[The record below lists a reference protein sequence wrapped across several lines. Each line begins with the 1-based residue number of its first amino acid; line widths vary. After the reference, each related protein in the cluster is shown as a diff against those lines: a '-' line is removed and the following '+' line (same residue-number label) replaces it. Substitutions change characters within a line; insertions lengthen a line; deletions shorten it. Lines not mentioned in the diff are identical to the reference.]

1 MAYLA
6 DERGR
11 FEIST
16 VISRTFDSIGANAPL
31 YLGASFLLAGG
42 PPFATVWWARNFGW
56 ADAYEMAERSETF
69 DFWLPYL
76 IIGLVGLLTTAIL
89 QIALSHATFRRH
101 ARQHVAASEALGLG
115 FSLMLPV
122 VAIILVTW
130 IMTMLIYLVAVALMI
145 LLAQW
150 LIPGYAHPLLAFA
163 IMLTSAI
170 VPLSL
175 WMRWSIA
182 VPLYVFEREG
192 LIEAFARS
200 WTLTKKSGLRIFLA
214 MLPFWIGATVL
225 LLLEIFLGQATKG
238 LSNPLVI
245 SLAVGTINA
254 LIAIGGMTMLASV
267 LLELRDTKE
276 AVPDGDL
283 TAIFA

>member
-42 PPFATVWWARNFGW
+42 PPFAALWWTRRVSW
-56 ADAYEMAERSETF
+56 ADPFQMADRSSF

-76 IIGLVGLLTTAIL
+76 VIGLVGLLTTAVL
-89 QIALSHATFRRH
+89 QVALSHATFRHH
-101 ARQHVAASEALGLG
+101 ARQRASATEALGLG

-130 IMTMLIYLVAVALMI
+130 IASILISGITIVALALLFQAVAAPATNPLVGFAYI
-145 LLAQW
+145 FIASVSALL
-150 LIPGYAHPLLAFA
+150 
-163 IMLTSAI
+163 
-170 VPLSL
+170 L
-175 WMRWSIA
+175 WIRWSIA
-182 VPLYVFEREG
+182 VPVFVLEREG

-200 WTLTKKSGLRIFLA
+200 WVLTKGWGFRIFLA
-214 MLPFWIGATVL
+214 MLPFWIGTAVL
-225 LLLEIFLGQATKG
+225 MLAQALLAQAT
-238 LSNPLVI
+238 SEMSSPLVI
-245 SLAVGTINA
+245 SLVVGTINA
-254 LIAIGGMTMLASV
+254 LVAVGGMTMLASV
-267 LLELRDTKE
+267 MLELRDTKG

>member
-1 MAYLA
+1 MAHLA

-31 YLGASFLLAGG
+31 YLGASLLLAGG
-42 PPFATVWWARNFGW
+42 PPFAATWWMRQASLSDPYR
-56 ADAYEMAERSETF
+56 MAERSSF

-76 IIGLVGLLTTAIL
+76 IIGLVGLLTTAVL
-89 QIALSHATFRRH
+89 QVALSYATFRHH
-101 ARQHVAASEALGLG
+101 ARQRASTTESLGLG

-130 IMTMLIYLVAVALMI
+130 IATTLIYGVTIIPSVLLVQAT
-145 LLAQW
+145 
-150 LIPGYAHPLLAFA
+150 IPHSTNPLLTF
-163 IMLTSAI
+163 I
-170 VPLSL
+170 VILGPAVLPLLL
-175 WMRWSIA
+175 WIRWSVT
-182 VPLYVFEREG
+182 VPVYVLEREG
-192 LIEAFARS
+192 LIEAFGRS
-200 WTLTKKSGLRIFLA
+200 WTLTKGSVLRIFLA

-225 LLLEIFLGQATKG
+225 ALLQIFLGQATKG
-238 LSNPLVI
+238 MSSPLVI
-245 SLAVGTINA
+245 SLVVGTVNA
-254 LIAIGGMTMLASV
+254 LVAVGGMTMLASV

>member
-16 VISRTFDSIGANAPL
+16 VIARTFDSIGANAPL
-31 YLGASFLLAGG
+31 YLGASLLLAGG
-42 PPFATVWWARNFGW
+42 PPFATVWWALKFGW

-76 IIGLVGLLTTAIL
+76 IIGLVGLLTTAVL

-101 ARQHVAASEALGLG
+101 ARQEVAASEALGLG

-122 VAIILVTW
+122 VAIILITW
-130 IMTMLIYLVAVALMI
+130 ILTMLIYLVAAVLII

-150 LIPGYAHPLLAFA
+150 MMPGYTPPLLAFA
-163 IMLTSAI
+163 IILTPAI
-170 VPLSL
+170 IPLSL
-175 WMRWSIA
+175 WIRWSVA

-200 WTLTKKSGLRIFLA
+200 WTLTRGSGFRIFLA

-225 LLLEIFLGQATKG
+225 ALLQIFLGHATRG
-238 LSNPLVI
+238 MSTPLII
-245 SLAVGTINA
+245 SLVVGTVNA
-254 LIAIGGMTMLASV
+254 LVAVGGMTMLASV
-267 LLELRDTKE
+267 MLELRDTKE

>member
-42 PPFATVWWARNFGW
+42 PPFAAIWWSRQAALVTPYGIPDYSR
-56 ADAYEMAERSETF
+56 F

-76 IIGLVGLLTTAIL
+76 IIGAVGLLTNAVL
-89 QIALSHATFRRH
+89 QIALSHATFRHH
-101 ARQHVAASEALGLG
+101 ARQRVAAGEALGVG

-130 IMTMLIYLVAVALMI
+130 IASILISGITMVVLVLMLQSITALQAIPLVVFTIILIAGVLAL
-145 LLAQW
+145 LLW
-150 LIPGYAHPLLAFA
+150 I
-163 IMLTSAI
+163 
-170 VPLSL
+170 
-175 WMRWSIA
+175 RWSIA
-182 VPLYVFEREG
+182 VPVYVLEREG

-200 WTLTKKSGLRIFLA
+200 WVLTKGSGFRIFLA
-214 MLPFWIGATVL
+214 MLPFWIGAAVL
-225 LLLEIFLGQATKG
+225 ALLQHFADQATLG
-238 LSNPLVI
+238 MASPLII
-245 SLAVGTINA
+245 SLVVGTVNA
-254 LIAIGGMTMLASV
+254 LVAVGGMTMLASV
-267 LLELRDTKE
+267 MLELRDTKE